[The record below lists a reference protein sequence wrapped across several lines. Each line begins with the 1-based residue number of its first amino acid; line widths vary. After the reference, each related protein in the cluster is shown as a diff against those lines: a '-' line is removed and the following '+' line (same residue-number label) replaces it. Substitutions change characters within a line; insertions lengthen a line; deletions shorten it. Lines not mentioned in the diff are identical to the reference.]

1 MKNFFFCFI
10 HLRKTAGTT
19 FAFLLRRN
27 FRTGYLYIA
36 HNLFEGK
43 LDPIYLRETLDRE
56 THLRAIHSHRLTGD
70 LPYDQADYKV
80 IGITFVR
87 DPADR
92 LISHYYYSRNLVE
105 KNDSHTCA
113 TLEEFVAKI
122 KSDPAVHNR
131 WINTQSSALEL
142 SLDETKKRIKEG
154 QLHVFPTKRYDES
167 LVVLNK
173 LYQSDFSDVSYA
185 RKNVNKKRPNTKH
198 QELIEQIREMT
209 QEDQKLYDL
218 SQSYLDEM
226 ISSKFEPGEMQA
238 TLKRHR
244 RNCKVRSIFLEPL
257 TVFCGKVTRGMA
269 YVKLSYGTK
278 ATNK

>member
-1 MKNFFFCFI
+1 MKNFFCFI

-19 FAFLLRRN
+19 FAYLLRRN
-27 FRTGYLYIA
+27 FRTGYLHIA

-43 LDPIYLRETLDRE
+43 LDPIYIRETLDRE
-56 THLRAIHSHRLTGD
+56 THLRAVHSHRLTGD
-70 LPYDQADYKV
+70 LPYGQSDYRV

-87 DPADR
+87 DPVDR
-92 LISHYYYSRNLVE
+92 LKSHYYYSRNLIE
-105 KNDSHTCA
+105 RNDAHKCD
-113 TLEEFVAKI
+113 TLEDFVSMI
-122 KSDPAVHNR
+122 KSDPAVHER
-131 WINTQSSALEL
+131 WINTQSKALEL
-142 SLDETKKRIKEG
+142 TLDEATKKIKEG

-173 LYQSDFSDVSYA
+173 LYPSDFSDVSYA
-185 RKNVNKKRPNTKH
+185 RKNVNKRRPNRKH

-218 SQSYLDEM
+218 SQSHLNEM

-238 TLKRHR
+238 MLKRHQ
-244 RNCKVRSIFLEPL
+244 RNCKVRSVFLEPL
-257 TVFCGKVTRGMA
+257 TTICEKVTRGMR

-278 ATNK
+278 TANL

>member
-1 MKNFFFCFI
+1 MKKFFCFI

-27 FRTGYLYIA
+27 FRTGYLHIA

-43 LDPIYLRETLDRE
+43 LDPIYIRETLDRE

-70 LPYDQADYKV
+70 LPYDQSDYRV

-87 DPADR
+87 DPVDR
-92 LISHYYYSRNLVE
+92 LISHYYYSRNLIE
-105 KNDSHTCA
+105 KNDAHKCS
-113 TLEEFVAKI
+113 TLEEFVSMI
-122 KSDPAVHNR
+122 KTDPAVHQR

-142 SLDETKKRIKEG
+142 TLDETKKRISES

-173 LYQSDFSDVSYA
+173 LYPSDFSDVSYA
-185 RKNVNKKRPNTKH
+185 RKNVNKRRPNAKH
-198 QELIEQIREMT
+198 QELIQQIRDMT

-218 SQSYLDEM
+218 SQSHLNEL

-244 RNCKVRSIFLEPL
+244 RNCKVRSVFLDPL
-257 TVFCGKVTRGMA
+257 TNSCEKVVRGMT
-269 YVKLSYGTK
+269 YLKLSYGT
-278 ATNK
+278 NSSDS